1 VWWGWGAGVVRARWR
16 CGGHKRHTRL
26 KFEKDG
32 SLAKRASGALKSI
45 ADKKLQKLAQG
56 GA

>member
-1 VWWGWGAGVVRARWR
+1 
-16 CGGHKRHTRL
+16 L